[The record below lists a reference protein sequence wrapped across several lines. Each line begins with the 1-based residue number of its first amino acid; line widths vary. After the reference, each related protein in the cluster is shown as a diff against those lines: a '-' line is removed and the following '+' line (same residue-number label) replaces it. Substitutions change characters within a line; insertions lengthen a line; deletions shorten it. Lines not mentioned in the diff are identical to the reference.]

1 MRRGSEVPVG
11 GAAGVRAPKRSG
23 EGVSVPGPLR
33 AAESSWLLR
42 LYRRVVPVAVR
53 REIVARTSARTRTG
67 AKRSLAMVP
76 SARHLLGRA
85 QAHRLVRRY
94 PRLSTGEDRAVRMV
108 RGAAKIVLVR
118 SDVTALAARN
128 ANEALVRQTLDAA
141 GIDHFCVRGRNHSS
155 AVVAV
160 PEKHRG
166 AALRALADRCGAV
179 PGYVGVGGRRS
190 ATRPGFTRAVWRTAG
205 RCDVIR
211 LTWYHSDPTGQLILG
226 PKYGCDVEFW
236 SADDTMLVAPRPN
249 RTADRV
255 PLGDTP
261 VSVSDSL
268 FTGLASPAHPLV
280 PVRTRREFA
289 LPGPEDVRFP
299 VDAVYTWVD
308 GSDTRNGSAVVRPAR
323 GTPITRSPRTPPVTS
338 AGTSCAIRCARC
350 GSTLP
355 GCGPST

>member
-1 MRRGSEVPVG
+1 M
-11 GAAGVRAPKRSG
+11 
-23 EGVSVPGPLR
+23 PGPLR